1 MTQCIHQDCNSP
13 VYGNNKCIFHCEK
26 DDWFIKDILGN
37 RNWIK
42 QTKIQAFWTAIR
54 NDKIVKCDYD
64 FNNYVFPDFEDF
76 VSEDIEQTILD
87 GNKIYKAKKVFNFW
101 DIDKNLIFDTKA
113 TFLNATFKGNV
124 HFECVTFRDTANFYG
139 AIFEGNAKFNLAIVS
154 RGIYKKATFDRE
166 TDFNSAIFQNG
177 ASFQDTIFRNRAYIE
192 NVCFEN
198 INGDTSFNGTTFQD
212 IVSFN
217 GSKFHN
223 ETYFSGT
230 IFQDSAL
237 FNSLQISDNL
247 YFNFIKLQKESLI
260 EFGNF
265 RLGELKLN
273 SIQNFSSYVK
283 LTNVKIVDKFEIKDT
298 NLGKSEL
305 NKFDLSECN
314 EILIQDSSFFGT
326 IFNNVIWG
334 KIAEE
339 RFKGSRDVFRQL
351 KYVLEQQGNII
362 DANRFYSLEMKEYKK
377 ELDNKGWFSEYGQD
391 KLVFLLHENISNY
404 SQTWVLPLVW
414 FFVVGISFTLLKII
428 HITEFEPFKR
438 WEILLPTLL
447 VFAYIIGRGSS
458 ERIGRFKDSKLQFYF
473 PSIILILFFIFF
485 VNNPLNEFANI
496 INPFRSL
503 TNDENYKGLE
513 FLWFLHKSITAFII
527 YQFIVTLRR
536 QTRRK

>member
-1 MTQCIHQDCNSP
+1 M
-13 VYGNNKCIFHCEK
+13 
-26 DDWFIKDILGN
+26 
-37 RNWIK
+37 
-42 QTKIQAFWTAIR
+42 
-54 NDKIVKCDYD
+54 
-64 FNNYVFPDFEDF
+64 FNEAVFR
-76 VSEDIEQTILD
+76 
-87 GNKIYKAKKVFNFW
+87 K
-101 DIDKNLIFDTKA
+101 
-113 TFLNATFKGNV
+113 
-124 HFECVTFRDTANFYG
+124 
-139 AIFEGNAKFNLAIVS
+139 
-154 RGIYKKATFDRE
+154 
-166 TDFNSAIFQNG
+166 
-177 ASFQDTIFRNRAYIE
+177 RAYID
-192 NVCFEN
+192 NVVFKN
-198 INGDTSFNGTTFQD
+198 IKGDTFFNGTTFQD

-230 IFQDSAL
+230 IFQDRAL

-305 NKFDLSECN
+305 NKFDLSECE
-314 EILIQDSSFFGT
+314 EILIQDSSFYGT
-326 IFNNVIWG
+326 IFNNVTWG

-351 KYVLEQQGNII
+351 KHVLEQQGNII

-377 ELDNKGWFSEYGQD
+377 ELDNKSWLSEYGQD
-391 KLVFLLHENISNY
+391 KIVFLLHENISNY
-404 SQTWVLPLVW
+404 SQTWVLPLIW

-428 HITEFEPFKR
+428 HTTEFEPFRR
-438 WEILLPTLL
+438 WEILLPILL
-447 VFAYIIGRGSS
+447 VFAYIIGRCSS
-458 ERIGRFKDSKLQFYF
+458 QRIQRFKDIKLQFYF
-473 PSIILILFFIFF
+473 PSIVLILFFAFF
-485 VNNPLNEFANI
+485 VNNPLNEFANV

-513 FLWFLHKSITAFII
+513 FLWFLHKSIMAFII